1 MGVRE
6 TLTFDHIK
14 RGYTSIKMLSPASCP
29 QVRNSLRSR
38 ERLGCE
44 RRTSELLGDQAYWAE
59 ACRRGK
65 AAKCPKAPLRGSHDA

>member
-6 TLTFDHIK
+6 TMTFDHIK

-38 ERLGCE
+38 DRLWL
-44 RRTSELLGDQAYWAE
+44 RAE
-59 ACRRGK
+59 NFRFAR
-65 AAKCPKAPLRGSHDA
+65 